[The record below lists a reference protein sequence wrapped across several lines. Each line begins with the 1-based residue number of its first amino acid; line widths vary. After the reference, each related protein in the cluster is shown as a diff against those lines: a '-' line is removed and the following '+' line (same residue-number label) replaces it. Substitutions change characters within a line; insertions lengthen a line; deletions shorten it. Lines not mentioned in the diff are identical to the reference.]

1 MPFTLDREMHGPK
14 GQGWWFI
21 VSRTREG
28 SSVAELIEQ
37 TLPYELVVE
46 IFREAVGAVPATGLA
61 YDDVV
66 QHWEA
71 VEPRLRAEIEKVL
84 PADGA

>member
-1 MPFTLDREMHGPK
+1 MPFTLDREMHGPR

-21 VSRTREG
+21 VTRTRVG
-28 SSVAELIEQ
+28 SSVQELIEQ
-37 TLPYELVVE
+37 TLPHELVVE
-46 IFREAVGAVPATGLA
+46 IFREAVGDVPANGLA

-66 QHWEA
+66 KHWEA

-84 PADGA
+84 PADRA